1 MNLFFLNVNNL
12 LRSIINDIITTII
25 IPSHDVLNIL
35 ILAYF
40 PPPHAKFK
48 IKFQPKFKK
57 IPKINEHTIIIKSS
71 IKYNF
76 RASVPLKPLILYK

>member
-12 LRSIINDIITTII
+12 IRSIINDIITTII

-48 IKFQPKFKK
+48 IKLQTEFKK
-57 IPKINEHTIIIKSS
+57 SQ
-71 IKYNF
+71 
-76 RASVPLKPLILYK
+76 